1 MPADGM
7 YRRAIMVPSLRS
19 AAPFLLVTMAL
30 GATSLGCGPKHL
42 PPPELPPSEAPQFIA
57 MLTPGVT
64 IEDQQHKWVITGDT
78 PTSPPFISDWP
89 ETLTRGASP
98 KLLELSSHF
107 TAKGA
112 QYCSIK
118 VPSVDKPFYCV
129 LALLPVFSTSSNPS
143 AKRTYRMSVD
153 DRNVEEARGGQVSV
167 VYEPYPYTYRKIE
180 LDPKGHEYVAE
191 APGEVASWILWISD
205 VPFPGSTRMT
215 DPAPPT
221 APPPPPGAAEHAK
234 CSVDKDCAGDLVC
247 EKGHCG
253 HPRPAAAAPAG
264 AK

>member
-1 MPADGM
+1 MHNYM
-7 YRRAIMVPSLRS
+7 RS
-19 AAPFLLVTMAL
+19 AARLLVGTIVV
-30 GATSLGCGPKHL
+30 GVGSLGCGPKHL
-42 PPPELPPSEAPQFIA
+42 PPPELPPTEAPQFIA

-64 IEDQQHKWVITGDT
+64 IEDQQHRWIITGDT
-78 PTSPPFISDWP
+78 PVSPPFISDWP
-89 ETLTRGASP
+89 EDLTRGASP

-118 VPSVDKPFYCV
+118 VPNIDKPFYCV
-129 LALLPVFSTSSNPS
+129 LALLPVFTTSSNPS

-153 DRNVEEARGGQVSV
+153 DKNVEEARGGQVSV

-180 LDPKGHEYVAE
+180 LDPKGHEYIAD

-205 VPFPGSTRMT
+205 VPFPGSARIA
-215 DPAPPT
+215 DAAPAA
-221 APPPPPGAAEHAK
+221 APPPAPGAAEHAK
-234 CSVDKDCAGDLVC
+234 CNVDKDCAGDLVC
-247 EKGHCG
+247 EKGRCG
-253 HPRPAAAAPAG
+253 HPHAAAPAG